1 MQHEYTVDDT
11 KLTIGD
17 LVKLQAGKDDLAV
30 TVSILR
36 KCVTVAEGDFEDIPA
51 KHFPAIIKAVLG
63 SLTPSM
69 GN

>member
-1 MQHEYTVDDT
+1 MQHEYTVDDS

-36 KCVTVAEGDFEDIPA
+36 KCVTVAEGNFEDIPA
-51 KHFPAIIKAVLG
+51 KHFQAIVKAVLG
-63 SLTPSM
+63 SLNPSM

>member
-1 MQHEYTVDDT
+1 MQHEYTVDDS

-17 LVKLQAGKDDLAV
+17 LVKLQAAKDDLAV

-36 KCVTVAEGDFEDIPA
+36 KCVTVADGEFEDIPA
-51 KHFPAIIKAVLG
+51 KHFAAIIKAVLG
-63 SLTPSM
+63 SMTPSM

>member
-17 LVKLQAGKDDLAV
+17 LVKLQEGKDDLKI

-36 KCVTVAEGDFEDIPA
+36 KCVTVAEGEFEDIPA
-51 KHFPAIIKAVLG
+51 KHFQAIIKAVLG
-63 SLTPSM
+63 SLTPSL

>member
-1 MQHEYTVDDT
+1 MQIQYTVDDS

-17 LVKLQAGKDDLAV
+17 LIKLQAGKDDLSV

-36 KCVTVAEGDFEDIPA
+36 KCVTVSDGEFEDIPA

-63 SLTPSM
+63 QLTPSM

>member
-1 MQHEYTVDDT
+1 MSHEYTVDDS

-17 LVKLQAGKDDLAV
+17 LIKLQAGKDDLAV

-36 KCVTVAEGDFEDIPA
+36 KCVTVAEGTFEDIPA
-51 KHFPAIIKAVLG
+51 KHFPSIVKAVLG
-63 SLTPSM
+63 SLTPSL